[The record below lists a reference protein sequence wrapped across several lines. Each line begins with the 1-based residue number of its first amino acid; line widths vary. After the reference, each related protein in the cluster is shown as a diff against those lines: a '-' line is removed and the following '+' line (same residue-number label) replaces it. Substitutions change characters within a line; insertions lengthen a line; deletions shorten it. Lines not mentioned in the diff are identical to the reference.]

1 MSRIAVFV
9 GLDYHQDSVQVCVL
23 DKAGKMLRNR
33 SCANHWR
40 AIVEKVRG
48 CGRVAGVALESCDGA
63 AELAEE
69 LIEGAGWPVQ
79 LAHAGYVH
87 RMKQTPDKSDFTDA
101 RVLADLVR
109 VGYLPEVWLP
119 PPVVRELRRLVH
131 YRQQRVAA
139 RRTVKQQVG
148 ALLRGNRAPSPRGVR
163 RWTRAWMRWLEQAPI
178 SEQSRLIIEDQV
190 EDLKALER
198 RIAKVEGR
206 LTSLTE
212 GDPIVGKLLAEPG
225 IGPVTAWTLRA
236 EVGRFERFPSGKHLS
251 RFCGVSPRNA
261 STGARQADA
270 GLIKAGNPQLRATLI
285 QVAHQL
291 IRLQPRWRKLAARL
305 AGSGKPPCVVAAA
318 VANRWM
324 RWLYH
329 QMQPERLAA

>member
-1 MSRIAVFV
+1 M
-9 GLDYHQDSVQVCVL
+9 
-23 DKAGKMLRNR
+23 
-33 SCANHWR
+33 
-40 AIVEKVRG
+40 
-48 CGRVAGVALESCDGA
+48 AGVALESCEGA

-119 PPVVRELRRLVH
+119 PPGVREL
-131 YRQQRVAA
+131 
-139 RRTVKQQVG
+139 
-148 ALLRGNRAPSPRGVR
+148 R
-163 RWTRAWMRWLEQAPI
+163 RWTRAWLRWFEQAPL
-178 SEQSRLIIEDQV
+178 SEQSRLIIEDQL

-198 RIAKVEGR
+198 RLAKVEGR
-206 LTSLTE
+206 LTSLSE
-212 GDPIVGKLLAEPG
+212 GDPIVRKLLAEPG

-236 EVGRFERFPSGKHLS
+236 EVGRFARFPSGKHLS

-285 QVAHQL
+285 EVAHPL

-305 AGSGKPPCVVAAA
+305 ADRASRAASWRRRWRTVGCGGFIIRCNPSDWRPSSGRVHGESHPP
-318 VANRWM
+318 
-324 RWLYH
+324 
-329 QMQPERLAA
+329 RLAVTRSFGPWALGSFL

>member
-1 MSRIAVFV
+1 
-9 GLDYHQDSVQVCVL
+9 
-23 DKAGKMLRNR
+23 
-33 SCANHWR
+33 
-40 AIVEKVRG
+40 
-48 CGRVAGVALESCDGA
+48 
-63 AELAEE
+63 
-69 LIEGAGWPVQ
+69 
-79 LAHAGYVH
+79 
-87 RMKQTPDKSDFTDA
+87 MKQTPDKSDFTDA
-101 RVLADLVR
+101 RVLADKVR

-119 PPVVRELRRLVH
+119 PPGVRE
-131 YRQQRVAA
+131 
-139 RRTVKQQVG
+139 
-148 ALLRGNRAPSPRGVR
+148 VR
-163 RWTRAWMRWLEQAPI
+163 RWTRAWMRWLEQAPL
-178 SEQSRLIIEDQV
+178 SEQSRLIIEDQL

-198 RIAKVEGR
+198 RLAKVEGR
-206 LTSLTE
+206 LTSLSE
-212 GDPIVGKLLAEPG
+212 GDPIVRKLLAEPG

-285 QVAHQL
+285 EVAHPL

-305 AGSGKPPCVVAAA
+305 AGSGKPNCVVAAA
-318 VANRWM
+318 VANRWV